1 MRKRGTPPDELGLE
15 RGEQFVALGAVV
27 QHAEDGGFQI
37 ALRQFA
43 YSSWIQIWGDPC
55 GRQTL
60 LITRIGWSVRLIMS
74 SWVPLPNSAS
84 IPDRSAMS

>member
-1 MRKRGTPPDELGLE
+1 MQKWGTPPDELGLE

-27 QHAEDGGFQI
+27 QHTEDGGLQI
-37 ALRQFA
+37 ALREFA

-55 GRQTL
+55 GRQIL
-60 LITRIGWSVRLIMS
+60 WITGVGWSVRLIMS